1 MRRKKTVYSL
11 PQVCQNI
18 EKERQEYSSIMSID
32 ARNYHVE
39 EKLKDGSTLTIRAIR
54 PEDKHMLQDEF
65 RRLSPRSV
73 YFRFFSHRDE
83 FTEEELKYFT
93 EVDFVRHVALGAS
106 YNLGEGEIPVGVG
119 RYIVPKTEVVPSS
132 AEFAIVIAEAYRGL
146 GIATRLFRHLV
157 KIASSNGLSSLT
169 ALVLSENVKMLQLI
183 YHSGLPVI
191 QTTNSAG
198 VLEIRLDLK
207 PVSNS

>member
-1 MRRKKTVYSL
+1 
-11 PQVCQNI
+11 
-18 EKERQEYSSIMSID
+18 MSID

-54 PEDKHMLQDEF
+54 PEDKRMLQEEF

-83 FTEEELKYFT
+83 FSEEELKYFT

-119 RYIVPKTEVVPSS
+119 RYIVPKDEEIPTT
-132 AEFAIVIAEAYRGL
+132 AEFAIVVADAYRGL
-146 GIATRLFRHLV
+146 GIGTRLFKHLV
-157 KIASSNGLSSLT
+157 KIASSNGLSSLS
-169 ALVLSENVKMLQLI
+169 ALVLSENLKMLQLI
-183 YHSGLPVI
+183 NHSGLPVI

-198 VLEIRLDLK
+198 VLEIRVDL
-207 PVSNS
+207 NTA